1 MKQPRKVALINVHDY
16 NRDKYTTYYE
26 IRVIESPEGYLWG
39 ARIYDRKQEVF
50 KIVERIIPA
59 SNFEGIPIPEQKIIE
74 NVRTGNLIREEAV
87 NTAKTR
93 DEADT
98 AAQLW
103 IKDRMEAYRKPKPMA
118 MPIKSEAGYI
128 HILGP
133 GWMVGEAIAESIR
146 RLFRP
151 FFEAISYST
160 TVRNAMLAALRDA
173 IDGGAGAGLFRIY
186 DGSRPATCG
195 AATTLLAELTFSDPS
210 AGAPAAGVL
219 TFSAITADASA
230 NATGT
235 ATWFRGVD
243 STGTCCMDGNVNTA
257 ASDLNLN
264 NTSIAITQNVAVSSA
279 VITEGNP

>member
-26 IRVIESPEGYLWG
+26 IRVIESPEGYMWG

-50 KIVERIIPA
+50 KVVERIIPA
-59 SNFEGIPIPEQKIIE
+59 TEVESIVVPEQKITE
-74 NVRTGNLIREEAV
+74 KVRVGNLIREEAV
-87 NTAKTR
+87 NTTKTR

-103 IKDRMEAYRKPKPMA
+103 IKERMEAYRKSMSVSIKP
-118 MPIKSEAGYI
+118 EAGYA
-128 HILGP
+128 HIFGP
-133 GWMVGEAIAESIR
+133 GWMIGEAIAESIR

-151 FFEAISYST
+151 FFEAISYSS

-195 AATTLLAELTFSDPS
+195 TATTLLAELTFSDPS

-235 ATWFRGVD
+235 ATWFRAVD

-257 ASDLNLN
+257 GSDLNLN

>member
-59 SNFEGIPIPEQKIIE
+59 TEVESIVVPEQKITE
-74 NVRTGNLIREEAV
+74 KVRVGNLIREEAV
-87 NTAKTR
+87 NTTKTR

-103 IKDRMEAYRKPKPMA
+103 IKERMEAYRKSMSVSIKP
-118 MPIKSEAGYI
+118 EAGYA
-128 HILGP
+128 HIFGP
-133 GWMVGEAIAESIR
+133 GWMIGEAIAESIR

-151 FFEAISYST
+151 FFEAISYSS

-195 AATTLLAELTFSDPS
+195 TATTLLAELTFSDPS

-235 ATWFRGVD
+235 ATWFRAVD

-257 ASDLNLN
+257 GSDLNLN